1 MRRVI
6 ADTSVWSLFLRRRKP
21 SDESAAK
28 RLQAAIAAKRV
39 QMLGIIRQELLT
51 GIQSLEQFVRLE
63 KSLDAYPDLLAE
75 RADHVLAAKFYNV
88 CRARGIQGSLIDFL
102 ICAQAVRW
110 RMPVM
115 TTDADFREYAKFIPV
130 ELE

>member
-1 MRRVI
+1 MRRVVV
-6 ADTSVWSLFLRRRKP
+6 DTSVWSLFLRRKKL
-21 SDESAAK
+21 SDGRAVT
-28 RLQAAIAAKRV
+28 RLKVAIEENRV

-51 GIQSLEQFVRLE
+51 GIQSAEQFARLE
-63 KSLDAYPDLLAE
+63 KSLEAFPDLLAE

-88 CRARGIQGSLIDFL
+88 CRARGVQGSLVDFL

-110 RMPVM
+110 QMPVL
-115 TTDADFREYAKFIPV
+115 TTDRDFEKYAKFIPV